1 MVDYV
6 NVKLTVNH
14 DGEIERVAELL
25 CGLCAEAYVG
35 NTVPYNPSWCTV
47 DVRLGDYDMEG
58 PFETGHAEITV
69 RRKDAPLLRGMIDH
83 VLGDRVWSYSELRER
98 SRRSY
103 ASERDE
109 EEARMQEEFRR
120 LDYENDYIPSMYA

>member
-14 DGEIERVAELL
+14 DGEIKRVVELL
-25 CGLCAEAYVG
+25 SRLCAEAYVG
-35 NTVPYNPSWCTV
+35 HTVPYNPSWCTV

-58 PFETGHAEITV
+58 PFEIGHAEITV
-69 RRKDAPLLRGMIDH
+69 RRKDAPLLRGLLDH
-83 VLGDRVWSYSELRER
+83 VLGDRGWSYGELLER
-98 SRRSY
+98 SEAYERL
-103 ASERDE
+103 ERDE